1 MSIISYL
8 QKKKIIPS
16 RETIIKEQAK
26 RLAKQ
31 VCKPEYFIIKLDNL
45 ELTNFANEFRDEIL
59 VEMAKRYKVLSD
71 EAAKTENALNNIK

>member
-45 ELTNFANEFRDEIL
+45 ELTEFANEFRDEIL